1 MKNVIAA
8 LFILILLCF
17 PIEAQTYNFFN
28 DSPTNTSYD
37 WSFGFY
43 KAPSTVQIIGQKFPV
58 DTVYRHSG
66 TNSLKLSWS
75 SKSGGKWGL
84 AVAEVGTPW
93 PTHDVTK
100 VDSLIFW
107 AYSLSPIDS
116 MKLPLLYLEDN
127 NNLHTPTIQ
136 LSAYA
141 PSIKAN
147 IWTKISVPLKVFV
160 SGPSNVNLTIIKT
173 IYFGQDAAD
182 DSVHTLYLD
191 DIKMLTAASASD
203 TTFPA
208 TPASV
213 IAKGYD
219 MHINVSWT
227 PNKETD
233 LAGYKVYRSD
243 NNIMKLLGTV
253 SPDEHIFTDFVGS
266 EGVNKTYKV
275 SAFDQSQNESPMS
288 ASVSASTIAM
298 NDSLL
303 LDMVEEAAFRY
314 FWDYGHPVSGLAR
327 ERTNSGNTVTTG
339 GSGFGIMSLLAGI
352 QRGFITR
359 DQGTQR
365 IIQILSFLATKADR
379 FHGAFPHWMDGETG
393 KVIPFSQY
401 DDGGDLVETAYLMQ
415 GLLAAR
421 QFFNLNNTNEY
432 IIRTFVTQLWQDVE
446 WNWYRQDSTGNF
458 LYWHWSPDYGFKIN
472 FALTGP
478 NETMITYL
486 LAIASPT
493 HPVPAR
499 LYYDGW
505 AGSSSYTN
513 GKSFYGYKIFVG
525 WDYGGPLFFTHYS
538 FLGFDP
544 RNKKDKFANYFVN
557 NRNITLINREYCITN
572 PKGYAGYDAN
582 TWGLTA
588 SDDPLVGYLAHE
600 PTSQHDNGT
609 IAPTAALSAM
619 PYTPTESIAAFK
631 NLYTKYGSKL
641 WGPFGF
647 GDAFNVQQNWYDNTY
662 LAIDEGPIA
671 AMIENYRSQLIW
683 NNFMANPEIETMLNS
698 IGFVDDITAVQKKDK
713 VPKEFILEGN
723 YPNPFNP
730 STTIKF
736 QLPHSQNISLVIFN
750 TLGQVVKHLTNGILP
765 AGENMITWNSTN
777 DSSIVVPSGVYI
789 YSLSVEGKVYNRK
802 MLLLK

>member
-1 MKNVIAA
+1 MKNIIAVLVA
-8 LFILILLCF
+8 SLLLCI
-17 PIEAQTYNFFN
+17 PVEAQTYNFFT

-37 WSFGFY
+37 YSWGFY
-43 KAPSTVQIIGQKFPV
+43 KSPSYLQIIGQKFPV
-58 DTVYRHSG
+58 DTNYKHSG

-75 SKSGGKWGL
+75 SKAGGNWGI

-107 AYSLSPIDS
+107 VYSPSPIDS
-116 MKLPLLYLEDN
+116 TKLPLLYLEDN

-136 LSAYA
+136 LSPYA

-147 IWTKISVPLKVFV
+147 IWTKISVPVKVFV
-160 SGPSNVNLTIIKT
+160 PGPNNVNLTIIKT
-173 IYFGQDAAD
+173 IFFGQDAAD
-182 DSVHTLYLD
+182 DSTHTLYLD
-191 DIKMLTAASASD
+191 DIKMIAATAAD
-203 TTFPA
+203 TTPPVMP
-208 TPASV
+208 TGV

-219 MHINVSWT
+219 MHINISWI
-227 PNKETD
+227 PNTEID
-233 LAGYKVYRSD
+233 LAGYNVYRSD
-243 NNIMKLLGTV
+243 NNSVKLIGTV
-253 SPDEHIFTDFVGS
+253 TPDEHIFTDFIGT
-266 EGVNKTYKV
+266 EGVKETYRV

-288 ASVSASTIAM
+288 DSVSASTFAM

-314 FWDYGHPVSGLAR
+314 FWDYGNPVSGMAR

-339 GSGFGIMSLLAGI
+339 GTGFGIMALLVGV
-352 QRGFITR
+352 QRRFITR
-359 DQGTQR
+359 DQAVQR
-365 IIQILSFLATKADR
+365 MIQILSFLANKADR
-379 FHGAFPHWMDGETG
+379 FHGAFPHWMNGETG

-401 DDGGDLVETAYLMQ
+401 DDGGDLVETAFLMQ
-415 GLLAAR
+415 GLLTAR
-421 QFFNLNNTNEY
+421 QFFNQNNTNEY
-432 IIRTFVTQLWQDVE
+432 IIRTFITQLWQDVD
-446 WNWYRQDSTGNF
+446 WKWYMQDSTGNF

-472 FALTGP
+472 FALVGP

-493 HPVPAR
+493 HPIPAR

-505 AGSSSYTN
+505 ASSSNYVN

-557 NRNITLINREYCITN
+557 NQNITLINRAYCIAN
-572 PKGYAGYDAN
+572 PKGYAGYDAD

-600 PTSQHDNGT
+600 PTNQNDNGT

-619 PYTPTESIAAFK
+619 PYTPTESIAALK
-631 NLYTKYGSKL
+631 NFYFKYGSKL
-641 WGPFGF
+641 WGPYGF
-647 GDAFNVQQNWYDNTY
+647 RDAFNVQQNWYDNNY
-662 LAIDEGPIA
+662 LAIDEGPIVD
-671 AMIENYRSQLIW
+671 MIENYRSQLLW
-683 NNFMANPEIETMLNS
+683 NNFMANAEIKTMLDS
-698 IGFVDDITAVQKKDK
+698 VGFVSDITGIQKENL
-713 VPKEFILEGN
+713 VPKEFVLEGN

-736 QLPHSQNISLVIFN
+736 QLPHSQKISLVIFN
-750 TLGQVVKHLTNGILP
+750 MLGQVVKHLTNSILP
-765 AGENMITWNSTN
+765 AGENMVTWNGTN
-777 DSSIVVPSGVYI
+777 DNSVVVPSGVYI
-789 YSLSVEGKVYNRK
+789 YSLSSEGKMYNRK
-802 MLLLK
+802 MIMLK